1 MSASRA
7 STILS
12 DQAYAVIAVAF
23 PPDRTDQAC
32 DALKGGAI
40 TSDSRM
46 QWDPLR
52 RVLREI
58 NEIYFREALS
68 VLRVLRDDFRRDTSQ
83 GGMWILNLVS
93 SRAGGSAAADS
104 CRRHQAR
111 LLVPAQLQLS

>member
-68 VLRVLRDDFRRDTSQ
+68 VQRFLPDDFGARHKSEGYVDS
-83 GGMWILNLVS
+83 GSCFVWS
-93 SRAGGSAAADS
+93 DGSAGAD
-104 CRRHQAR
+104 
-111 LLVPAQLQLS
+111 LKW